1 MNWRTTGAVLGQAG
15 GGSGLSWGGWQRQME
30 FLLGRPLA
38 GERSQVKQAALVSPK
53 TQLWNVAPA
62 TVP

>member
-15 GGSGLSWGGWQRQME
+15 GGSGLSWGGWRRRME

-38 GERSQVKQAALVSPK
+38 GGRSQVKQAALVSPK
-53 TQLWNVAPA
+53 THLWNVAPA

>member
-15 GGSGLSWGGWQRQME
+15 GGSGLSWGGWQRLMV
-30 FLLGRPLA
+30 RPLA
-38 GERSQVKQAALVSPK
+38 GGRSQVKQAALVSPK
-53 TQLWNVAPA
+53 THLWNVAPA